1 MPLITFYPGPSKVYP
16 QVREFMQDA
25 YDQGV
30 LSLNHRSGG
39 FMDICRRAI
48 EGLKTKLAVP
58 PAYPVLLVSSATEC
72 WEIIAQSLTA
82 RESFHVYNGAFGEK
96 WLEYARRLRPGS
108 TGYSFGTD
116 EALPPEAVPVP
127 ETAEVIC
134 LTQNE
139 TANGTQV
146 SIEVIRRFKVLH
158 PDRLVAVDAT
168 SSLGGLA
175 LDFTAADVWFASV
188 QKCLGLPAGLG
199 ILICSPQ
206 ALERGGYLGDR
217 AFYNSLMFV
226 HENFRKFQTPYTPN
240 VLGIYLLSR
249 VVEMIEPI
257 ASISSR
263 LERQASDWYAF
274 LEPLLGLQPLVRNAA
289 VRSATV
295 VAVEAPQVVIA
306 PLKEG
311 AKREG
316 LVLGNGY
323 GAWKDTTFRIA
334 NFPALTAEEIGLL
347 RNFLW
352 NASRG

>member
-1 MPLITFYPGPSKVYP
+1 
-16 QVREFMQDA
+16 MQDA

-30 LSLNHRSGG
+30 LSLNHRSSG
-39 FMDICRRAI
+39 FVDICRRAI

-58 PAYPVLLVSSATEC
+58 PAYTVLLVSSATEC

-96 WLEYARRLRPGS
+96 WLEYTRRLRPGS

-116 EALPPEAVPVP
+116 EALAPEAVPAP
-127 ETAEVIC
+127 AAAEVIC

-146 SIEVIRRFKVLH
+146 PVEVIRRFKALH

-168 SSLGGLA
+168 SSMGGLA

-199 ILICSPQ
+199 ILVCSPQ
-206 ALERGGYLGDR
+206 ALERAGRLGDR
-217 AFYNSLMFV
+217 AFYNSLLFV
-226 HENFRKFQTPYTPN
+226 HENFRKLQTPYTPN

-257 ASISSR
+257 DATHSR
-263 LERQASDWYAF
+263 LERQAADWYAF
-274 LEPLLGLQPLVRNAA
+274 LESLPGLQPLVRNAA

-295 VAVEAPQVVIA
+295 IAAAAPGAVIA
-306 PLKEG
+306 RFKED

-323 GAWKDTTFRIA
+323 GAWKETTFRIA

-347 RNFLW
+347 RNFLR

>member
-1 MPLITFYPGPSKVYP
+1 MAPVTFYPGPSKVYP

-25 YDQGV
+25 YNQGV
-30 LSLNHRSGG
+30 LSLNHRSSG
-39 FMDICRRAI
+39 FMDICQRAI

-58 PAYPVLLVSSATEC
+58 PGYAVLLVSSATEC
-72 WEIIAQSLTA
+72 WEIIAQSLTGQ
-82 RESFHVYNGAFGEK
+82 ESFHVYNGAFGEK

-108 TGYSFGTD
+108 TGYAFGMNET
-116 EALPPEAVPVP
+116 LQPEAVPLP
-127 ETAEVIC
+127 GAAEVIC

-139 TANGTQV
+139 TSNGTQV
-146 SIEVIRRFKVLH
+146 PVTLIRRFKELY
-158 PDRLVAVDAT
+158 PARLVAVDAT

-206 ALERGGYLGDR
+206 ALECASRLGDR
-217 AFYNSLMFV
+217 AFYNSLLFV
-226 HENFRKFQTPYTPN
+226 HENFGKFQTPYTPN

-257 ASISSR
+257 RPTSDR

-274 LEPLLGLQPLVRNAA
+274 LEPLADLQPLVGNAA
-289 VRSATV
+289 LRSATV
-295 VAVEAPQVVIA
+295 VAVEAPQEVIA
-306 PLKEG
+306 QLKEA

-316 LVLGNGY
+316 IVLGNGY
-323 GAWKDTTFRIA
+323 GAWKDSTFRIA

-347 RNFLW
+347 RNFLS
-352 NASRG
+352 NPSRG

>member
-1 MPLITFYPGPSKVYP
+1 MPPITFYPGPSKVYP

-25 YDQGV
+25 YDEGV
-30 LSLNHRSGG
+30 LSLNHRSSG
-39 FMDICRRAI
+39 FMDVCRRAI

-58 PAYPVLLVSSATEC
+58 PAYAVLLVSSATEC
-72 WEIIAQSLTA
+72 WEIIAQSLTV

-96 WLEYARRLRPGS
+96 WLEYARRLRAGS
-108 TGYSFGTD
+108 TGHSFGTD
-116 EALPPEAVPVP
+116 EALQPEAVQMPGA
-127 ETAEVIC
+127 AEVIC

-146 SIEVIRRFKVLH
+146 PVEVIRGFKALH
-158 PDRLVAVDAT
+158 PNRLVAVDAT
-168 SSLGGLA
+168 SSMGGLA

-206 ALERGGYLGDR
+206 ALERAGRLGDR
-217 AFYNSLMFV
+217 AFYNSLLFL
-226 HENFRKFQTPYTPN
+226 HDNFRKLQTPYTPN

-257 ASISSR
+257 ASTGSR
-263 LERQASDWYAF
+263 LERQASDWYTF
-274 LEPLLGLQPLVRNAA
+274 LASLPDLQPLVRNTA
-289 VRSATV
+289 VRSPTV
-295 VAVEAPQVVIA
+295 VAVEAPEAVIVR
-306 PLKEG
+306 LKEG

-316 LVLGNGY
+316 MVLGNGY

-334 NFPALTAEEIGLL
+334 NFPALTVEEIGLL
-347 RNFLW
+347 RNFLR
-352 NASRG
+352 NAPRG